1 MPKKRDIL
9 LIVAVV
15 LVAGAMLGVSKLMP
29 KTDLSTKTA
38 DVTLAPDAIE
48 YVDATPAPTE
58 APAATEVPAVTE
70 APTAVPQPVALVTAD
85 PAADAQDGATAVPQ
99 PISFATEAPTAEPT
113 QEPTAAPTQ
122 EPTAEPTEAP
132 AAEQQG
138 PAMMG
143 PMPPKKAETIR
154 GHVLLTVGGRQYGDP
169 IPMDRDKIITLR
181 QEDGKIN
188 KVHITP
194 ESVYMESSTCENQD
208 CVGQGEVHVDTYKD
222 RILSTYIICLPN
234 NVSIEM
240 VPAE

>member
-1 MPKKRDIL
+1 MLKRKDVL
-9 LIVAVV
+9 LIVLV
-15 LVAGAMLGVSKLMP
+15 LALAAAMLGISKLMP

-48 YVDATPAPTE
+48 YVEVTP
-58 APAATEVPAVTE
+58 
-70 APTAVPQPVALVTAD
+70 
-85 PAADAQDGATAVPQ
+85 
-99 PISFATEAPTAEPT
+99 APTAEPT
-113 QEPTAAPTQ
+113 AEPTAQPAIEATAEPTT

-132 AAEQQG
+132 AAEPKQEA
-138 PAMMG
+138 AMVG
-143 PMPPKKAETIR
+143 PMPPKKAEVVR

-194 ESVYMESSTCENQD
+194 EKVYMESSTCENQD
-208 CVGQGEVHVDTYKD
+208 CVQQGEVHVDTYMD
-222 RILSTYIICLPN
+222 RILGTYIICLPN

-240 VPAE
+240 VPVE

>member
-1 MPKKRDIL
+1 MNAMTAPIIDMEGRKDMKKMKL
-9 LIVAVV
+9 LALV
-15 LVAGAMLGVSKLMP
+15 LALLLVLCGCSAKDEKAAAP
-29 KTDLSTKTA
+29 TA
-38 DVTLAPDAIE
+38 APA
-48 YVDATPAPTE
+48 TE
-58 APAATEVPAVTE
+58 APAAE
-70 APTAVPQPVALVTAD
+70 
-85 PAADAQDGATAVPQ
+85 
-99 PISFATEAPTAEPT
+99 PTAEPT
-113 QEPTAAPTQ
+113 EA
-122 EPTAEPTEAP
+122 PTAEPTEAP
-132 AAEQQG
+132 AAEAQG

-143 PMPPKKAETIR
+143 PMPPKKAEKVR

-194 ESVYMESSTCENQD
+194 ECVYMESSTCENQD
-208 CVGQGEVHVDTYKD
+208 CVGQGEVHVDTYQD